1 MILRPVTSEKAVK
14 LLDTEN
20 TILFQVS
27 RTEDKKS
34 ITKEVETLFT
44 VKVTSIR
51 THIKANKKY
60 AYVKLNKANPAVDI
74 AAKVGMI

>member
-20 TILFQVS
+20 TILFEVS
-27 RTEDKKS
+27 RTENKAS

-44 VKVTSIR
+44 VKVARIR

-60 AYVKLNKANPAVDI
+60 AYVKLVAANPAVDI